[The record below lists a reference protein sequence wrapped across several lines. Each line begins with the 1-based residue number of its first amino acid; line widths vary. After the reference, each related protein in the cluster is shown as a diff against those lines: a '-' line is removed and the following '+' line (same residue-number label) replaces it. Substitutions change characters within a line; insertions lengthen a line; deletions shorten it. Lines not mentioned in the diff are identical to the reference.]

1 MASKCNLRLIRRCWM
16 VEYGVK
22 GVTLI
27 DTFLDSTWFIR
38 SMYFRNALPFL
49 IDCFCIDVFA
59 PANLFLTSAVYNGMN
74 FLCMITDNPSKWHY
88 IVSNIKLHENIFT
101 FLTRWRLDSIL
112 GLSRHSKT
120 PSSVV
125 LAFLTRKMDLI
136 LFCLESLKRDI
147 FHNMMLAIL
156 EEAIRYNIGTKG
168 VLNTI
173 LTFFAWPL
181 FCVNWICVCHFDT
194 TEHAHAR
201 SGLYFHRSLMNSLT
215 MRVIR
220 TC

>member
-1 MASKCNLRLIRRCWM
+1 M

-27 DTFLDSTWFIR
+27 DTFLDSTWFIS
-38 SMYFRNALPFL
+38 SMYFRNALFFL

-59 PANLFLTSAVYNGMN
+59 PANLFLTSAVYNGIN
-74 FLCMITDNPSKWHY
+74 FFCMITYNPSKRY
-88 IVSNIKLHENIFT
+88 ISYIKRNEVIYT
-101 FLTRWRLDSIL
+101 FLTRWRLDSSL

-147 FHNMMLAIL
+147 FHNIMLVIL
-156 EEAIRYNIGTKG
+156 GEAIR
-168 VLNTI
+168 
-173 LTFFAWPL
+173 
-181 FCVNWICVCHFDT
+181 
-194 TEHAHAR
+194 
-201 SGLYFHRSLMNSLT
+201 
-215 MRVIR
+215 
-220 TC
+220 

>member
-1 MASKCNLRLIRRCWM
+1 MIRRWWT

-27 DTFLDSTWFIR
+27 DTFLDSTWFIS
-38 SMYFRNALPFL
+38 SMYFRNALFFL

-59 PANLFLTSAVYNGMN
+59 PANLFLTSAVYNGIN
-74 FLCMITDNPSKWHY
+74 FLCMITYNPSKCY
-88 IVSNIKLHENIFT
+88 KIVSYIKRNEVIYT
-101 FLTRWRLDSIL
+101 FLTRWRLDSSL

-147 FHNMMLAIL
+147 FHNIMLVIL
-156 EEAIRYNIGTKG
+156 GEAIRY
-168 VLNTI
+168 
-173 LTFFAWPL
+173 
-181 FCVNWICVCHFDT
+181 
-194 TEHAHAR
+194 
-201 SGLYFHRSLMNSLT
+201 
-215 MRVIR
+215 
-220 TC
+220 